1 MPPQGFGFAQILEI
15 PKDLQQ
21 PERRSPIYGSADPCV
36 VEIVMNQEI
45 SAQRVEA
52 LVNELSQSGMFEV
65 PVSYKLGSTDPDA
78 FGFLQGCQDLLE
90 SGTDVKQPTSKEK
103 KEKENFL
110 DKQDQ
115 QNVKDEKK
123 RQDKRDR
130 QNKRSVQNMVMPRSV
145 SFSPTQPSPASS
157 PQKIKGKATQPLSS
171 SDKGSAKGGSNKK
184 GRSLKKSPT
193 KTTAAIQRTLLAK
206 DPSIRSTLVKAVAQL
221 PQEDQLR
228 LLGELSKTEGE
239 LLRSSSS
246 LEAVKKAGQASA
258 AAPSS
263 SSSSSPRASTNAAA
277 LPASDDD
284 MSSAGQSM
292 GAASHSLQ
300 SIGSMSTV
308 TLSSMASQMTDYSK
322 FVPTNIY
329 NKSQGLVKKGLAS
342 VALKKVGRAMAAMGV
357 KAKAR
362 GVDLEMCGYAELR
375 ARLHTDLGLE
385 LSATEV
391 DQLMRKFDH
400 DHQGQVEIN
409 TLLGSAALLHDQR
422 KRRQHVAKTVEEQRK
437 LGRVVDERI
446 RAEDRAANALGEAA
460 YDAIV
465 RGDVSVEYP
474 KNIRAGALMSRKD
487 FRKLLKTLGLDLN
500 KEARRELEERYHE
513 PSNPK

>member
-1 MPPQGFGFAQILEI
+1 
-15 PKDLQQ
+15 
-21 PERRSPIYGSADPCV
+21 
-36 VEIVMNQEI
+36 MND
-45 SAQRVEA
+45 
-52 LVNELSQSGMFEV
+52 LSQSGMFEV
-65 PVSYKLGSTDPDA
+65 PVSYKLGSTDADA

-90 SGTDVKQPTSKEK
+90 SGTDVKQPTGKEK
-103 KEKENFL
+103 KGKQNIM
-110 DKQDQ
+110 DKKDRQD
-115 QNVKDEKK
+115 VKDEKK
-123 RQDKRDR
+123 RQDKQDR
-130 QNKRSVQNMVMPRSV
+130 QNKRSAQKMAVPGSV
-145 SFSPTQPSPASS
+145 SFSPAQPSPSSS
-157 PQKIKGKATQPLSS
+157 PQKNKGKVAQLSS
-171 SDKGSAKGGSNKK
+171 SPDKGSSAKGGSKNKK
-184 GRSLKKSPT
+184 GSRTMKKLPP
-193 KTTAAIQRTLLAK
+193 KTTAALQRTLLTK

-228 LLGELSKTEGE
+228 LLGVLSKTEGE

-246 LEAVKKAGQASA
+246 LKAVKKANQVGA
-258 AAPSS
+258 AVPSS
-263 SSSSSPRASTNAAA
+263 SLSSPRTDTNADAP
-277 LPASDDD
+277 PASDDD
-284 MSSAGQSM
+284 MSAAGQSM
-292 GAASHSLQ
+292 GGASQSLQ
-300 SIGSMSTV
+300 SIGSMSAV
-308 TLSSMASQMTDYSK
+308 TLGSMASQMTDYSK

-342 VALKKVGRAMAAMGV
+342 EALKKVGRAMAAMGV

-391 DQLMRKFDH
+391 DQLMRKFDR
-400 DHQGQVEIN
+400 DHRGQVEIN
-409 TLLGSAALLHDQR
+409 TLLGSAVLLHDQR
-422 KRRQHVAKTVEEQRK
+422 KRRQHVAKTMVEQRK

-487 FRKLLKTLGLDLN
+487 FRKLLKTLGLDLD
-500 KEARRELEERYHE
+500 KEGRRELEERYHE

>member
-1 MPPQGFGFAQILEI
+1 
-15 PKDLQQ
+15 
-21 PERRSPIYGSADPCV
+21 
-36 VEIVMNQEI
+36 
-45 SAQRVEA
+45 
-52 LVNELSQSGMFEV
+52 
-65 PVSYKLGSTDPDA
+65 
-78 FGFLQGCQDLLE
+78 
-90 SGTDVKQPTSKEK
+90 
-103 KEKENFL
+103 
-110 DKQDQ
+110 
-115 QNVKDEKK
+115 
-123 RQDKRDR
+123 
-130 QNKRSVQNMVMPRSV
+130 
-145 SFSPTQPSPASS
+145 
-157 PQKIKGKATQPLSS
+157 
-171 SDKGSAKGGSNKK
+171 
-184 GRSLKKSPT
+184 
-193 KTTAAIQRTLLAK
+193 
-206 DPSIRSTLVKAVAQL
+206 VAQL

-228 LLGELSKTEGE
+228 LLGGLSKTEGE

-246 LEAVKKAGQASA
+246 LKAVKKAGQASA

-263 SSSSSPRASTNAAA
+263 SSPRADTNATGI
-277 LPASDDD
+277 PASDDD

-300 SIGSMSTV
+300 SIGSTSTV
-308 TLSSMASQMTDYSK
+308 TVGSMASQMTDYSK

-342 VALKKVGRAMAAMGV
+342 AALKKVGRAMADMGV

-391 DQLMRKFDH
+391 DQLMRKFDR

-422 KRRQHVAKTVEEQRK
+422 KRRQHVAKTMEEQRK
-437 LGRVVDERI
+437 RGRVVDERI

-487 FRKLLKTLGLDLN
+487 FRKLLKTLGLDLD